1 MQHRIVCMCF
11 ARPPSSGSLVAMRGA
26 ELAKQLTRSIDMQ
39 SNPLSTGTK
48 YIGPDPCVRA
58 HPCPAQIGQL
68 YKIFRVL
75 GTPDAT
81 VWPGIEELP
90 DWQPGF
96 PKWQRQDLTQARL
109 LFVCHPAYP

>member
-1 MQHRIVCMCF
+1 M
-11 ARPPSSGSLVAMRGA
+11 
-26 ELAKQLTRSIDMQ
+26 
-39 SNPLSTGTK
+39 
-48 YIGPDPCVRA
+48 
-58 HPCPAQIGQL
+58 
-68 YKIFRVL
+68 L

-109 LFVCHPAYP
+109 PQLLLSSDFPGARCEDACSLMTHTTVLGNST

>member
-1 MQHRIVCMCF
+1 M
-11 ARPPSSGSLVAMRGA
+11 PG
-26 ELAKQLTRSIDMQ
+26 
-39 SNPLSTGTK
+39 
-48 YIGPDPCVRA
+48 PCVRA
-58 HPCPAQIGQL
+58 QPVPWAQIGQL

-96 PKWQRQDLTQARL
+96 PKWQRQDLTQARPL
-109 LFVCHPAYP
+109 PVALSELSEFFMMHSFRYIL

>member
-1 MQHRIVCMCF
+1 M
-11 ARPPSSGSLVAMRGA
+11 
-26 ELAKQLTRSIDMQ
+26 
-39 SNPLSTGTK
+39 
-48 YIGPDPCVRA
+48 
-58 HPCPAQIGQL
+58 
-68 YKIFRVL
+68 L